1 MIFEWDPEKA
11 AANLRRHGVTFEEAS
26 TAFGDPLS
34 LTIGDPDHSDE
45 ENRVS
50 LLGYSDA
57 RRLLAVSHTER
68 GETIRLISARI
79 ASRPERKDYE
89 QEPGL

>member
-45 ENRVS
+45 ENRLI